1 MLISM
6 KSFLEKI
13 KIVDVNQI
21 TTFILSFIFLNIA
34 LTSVLFLIGVGISN
48 LHFLTSIII
57 SAIVTY
63 VINKKNTEEY
73 SIKKVIVNWLISIL
87 IIFLS
92 IMIANIF
99 YDNTWDGNTYHK
111 EMIGL
116 MKNGMNPVYNENSGD
131 VWVQHYARAV
141 ETYAAVV
148 YAFTGNI
155 ESGKS
160 INILLMLMLGVQ
172 VFKFLKK
179 KNVNNII
186 STLIG
191 LAVAVNPISL
201 IQSTSYYVDG
211 VFTNVLFFLML
222 ELLKITDSKE
232 IKLKSLSFFWVS
244 MLTVI
249 CINIKFTSLLICTMF
264 IGVFCIYWLYISIAQ
279 KKLGAT
285 FKKLFF
291 FFVAVYIFAVVIVG
305 ESVYVKN
312 FVKYGHPF
320 YPLKG
325 ENTGVDIVS
334 GNEPEGLA
342 EKSHVEKFIY
352 TLFSKTYTWYDKK
365 PELKI
370 PFTVYKDELY
380 SMQFADTRIGAFGPW
395 YSGMLLLSLPIVLF
409 YLIKKFIK
417 KDKNAILL
425 LLILMAIV
433 LPIPILPVVWQLRY
447 YPQLYLLPIIAIL
460 LIVLD
465 SDKMFKKIYSYLLI
479 TATLVNTLLFVPAVF
494 DNFKSSI
501 RINKQL
507 IYIYEQSLT
516 KKVTIS
522 IEDCPNAGARYN
534 LVDKHITNYTFLME
548 KMEDGEPMYFRF
560 FYKIEEGE

>member
-191 LAVAVNPISL
+191 IAVAVNPISL

-232 IKLKSLSFFWVS
+232 IKLKNLSFFWVS

-291 FFVAVYIFAVVIVG
+291 FFVAVYIFAVAIVG
-305 ESVYVKN
+305 ESVYVKI
-312 FVKYGHPF
+312 FVK
-320 YPLKG
+320 
-325 ENTGVDIVS
+325 
-334 GNEPEGLA
+334 
-342 EKSHVEKFIY
+342 
-352 TLFSKTYTWYDKK
+352 
-365 PELKI
+365 
-370 PFTVYKDELY
+370 
-380 SMQFADTRIGAFGPW
+380 
-395 YSGMLLLSLPIVLF
+395 
-409 YLIKKFIK
+409 
-417 KDKNAILL
+417 
-425 LLILMAIV
+425 
-433 LPIPILPVVWQLRY
+433 
-447 YPQLYLLPIIAIL
+447 
-460 LIVLD
+460 
-465 SDKMFKKIYSYLLI
+465 
-479 TATLVNTLLFVPAVF
+479 
-494 DNFKSSI
+494 
-501 RINKQL
+501 
-507 IYIYEQSLT
+507 
-516 KKVTIS
+516 
-522 IEDCPNAGARYN
+522 
-534 LVDKHITNYTFLME
+534 
-548 KMEDGEPMYFRF
+548 
-560 FYKIEEGE
+560 

>member
-13 KIVDVNQI
+13 KIVDANQI

-92 IMIANIF
+92 IMISNIF

-179 KNVNNII
+179 INCEFCNMI
-186 STLIG
+186 
-191 LAVAVNPISL
+191 
-201 IQSTSYYVDG
+201 
-211 VFTNVLFFLML
+211 
-222 ELLKITDSKE
+222 
-232 IKLKSLSFFWVS
+232 
-244 MLTVI
+244 VI
-249 CINIKFTSLLICTMF
+249 LQE
-264 IGVFCIYWLYISIAQ
+264 Y
-279 KKLGAT
+279 
-285 FKKLFF
+285 
-291 FFVAVYIFAVVIVG
+291 
-305 ESVYVKN
+305 
-312 FVKYGHPF
+312 
-320 YPLKG
+320 
-325 ENTGVDIVS
+325 
-334 GNEPEGLA
+334 
-342 EKSHVEKFIY
+342 
-352 TLFSKTYTWYDKK
+352 
-365 PELKI
+365 
-370 PFTVYKDELY
+370 
-380 SMQFADTRIGAFGPW
+380 
-395 YSGMLLLSLPIVLF
+395 
-409 YLIKKFIK
+409 
-417 KDKNAILL
+417 
-425 LLILMAIV
+425 
-433 LPIPILPVVWQLRY
+433 
-447 YPQLYLLPIIAIL
+447 
-460 LIVLD
+460 
-465 SDKMFKKIYSYLLI
+465 
-479 TATLVNTLLFVPAVF
+479 
-494 DNFKSSI
+494 
-501 RINKQL
+501 
-507 IYIYEQSLT
+507 
-516 KKVTIS
+516 
-522 IEDCPNAGARYN
+522 
-534 LVDKHITNYTFLME
+534 
-548 KMEDGEPMYFRF
+548 
-560 FYKIEEGE
+560 